1 MYFWINGTDNV
12 IIFKNTISYIFSNDI
27 FNGYK
32 AKEHSNWKKNS
43 YIYVQVCSNQN
54 ALNDVCTVVYRKLVH
69 CFNCSFVSLLL
80 KQ

>member
-1 MYFWINGTDNV
+1 MVTKL
-12 IIFKNTISYIFSNDI
+12 KNIPT
-27 FNGYK
+27 
-32 AKEHSNWKKNS
+32 EKKNS